1 MRDRLE
7 NIDDILVPAIGLSS
21 LWPFFRASHLS
32 FLTVFDVQPS
42 GIVQSC
48 YAAYAVMLVL
58 ASALLIAS
66 PRWLVQALKGKG
78 VRLVMALCGMADTA
92 LLWLP
97 AGQAAAALRG
107 VGSIV
112 GTVFQSHDV
121 PPLVC
126 MQGTIA
132 GGGCPRS
139 LSAKQRGTRKLRA
152 PQSIYDASLAIWRMP
167 YAACSQALRMASRMA
182 WQEAVAPATV
192 STSRL

>member
-121 PPLVC
+121 PPPRLYAGDYSWGRMSPLSVC
-126 MQGTIA
+126 KTKGHPETP
-132 GGGCPRS
+132 G
-139 LSAKQRGTRKLRA
+139 A
-152 PQSIYDASLAIWRMP
+152 PIDL
-167 YAACSQALRMASRMA
+167 
-182 WQEAVAPATV
+182 
-192 STSRL
+192 